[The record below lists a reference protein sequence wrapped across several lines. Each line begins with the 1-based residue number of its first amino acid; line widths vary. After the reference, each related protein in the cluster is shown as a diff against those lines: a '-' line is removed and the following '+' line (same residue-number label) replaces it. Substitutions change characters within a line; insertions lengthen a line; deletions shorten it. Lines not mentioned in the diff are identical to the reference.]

1 LELWGEHS
9 IERLLDVA
17 KRRGVKMTWVVKEAF
32 LDDPKVR
39 ARVERARS
47 RGHKVEIDPSPPKRT
62 LIFFG
67 SAKGGGK
74 GRGRR

>member
-1 LELWGEHS
+1 
-9 IERLLDVA
+9 
-17 KRRGVKMTWVVKEAF
+17 VKMTWVVKQAF

-47 RGHKVEIDPSPPKRT
+47 RGHKVEVDPSPPKRT

-67 SAKGGGK
+67 SAASARSGKK
-74 GRGRR
+74 GRGGRR